1 MDDFLAPAV
10 ESSPTN
16 KPWPGRGGGKTGALQ
31 RRLKDF
37 WQGVVVSIPIVV
49 GYLPIGIAYGILA
62 RQAGFSLFQ
71 AVSLSLFVYA
81 GAAQFIAVSMIAAGA
96 NPFSIIATIGLV
108 NLRHVLYSASVAPF
122 LQKIGISRLLVL
134 AFGLTDEAF
143 SIESVVLAQGAK
155 TPSYIFGLQLA
166 PYLAW
171 NAGSLLGGLLGGWLS
186 GIQALG
192 LDFALPAM
200 FIALLIPLIKNREL
214 VITAIVSGFLSLIF
228 GLFLKGSWN
237 IILATLVAATLGMG
251 LSKWKTSS
259 GS

>member
-1 MDDFLAPAV
+1 MK
-10 ESSPTN
+10 E
-16 KPWPGRGGGKTGALQ
+16 PGLGSGKKGTLQ
-31 RRLKDF
+31 RRLQDF
-37 WQGVVVSIPIVV
+37 RQGVIVSTPVVV

-96 NPFSIIATIGLV
+96 NSITIIATIGLV

-143 SIESVVLAQGAK
+143 SLESLVLAQGAK

-171 NAGSLLGGLLGGWLS
+171 NAGSLLGGLLGGWLR

-200 FIALLIPLIKNREL
+200 FIALLVPLIKNRQT
-214 VITAIVSGFLSLIF
+214 VITAIVSGCLSLVF

-237 IILATLVAATLGMG
+237 IILATLFAATLGMG
-251 LSKWKTSS
+251 LSKWGTSS
-259 GS
+259 GL

>member
-1 MDDFLAPAV
+1 MNDDLTTAV
-10 ESSPTN
+10 QDSPI
-16 KPWPGRGGGKTGALQ
+16 KEPGTSNTLPGA
-31 RRLKDF
+31 RLRAQLEDF
-37 WQGVVVSIPIVV
+37 RQGVVVSTPVMV

-71 AVSLSLFVYA
+71 AVSLSIFVYA
-81 GAAQFIAVSMIAAGA
+81 GSSQFIAVSMIAAGA
-96 NPFSIIATIGLV
+96 SAVTIIATIGLV

-122 LQKIGISRLLVL
+122 LQKIGISRLFVL

-143 SIESVVLAQGAK
+143 SVESVVLAQK
-155 TPSYIFGLQLA
+155 PRTPSYIFGLQLA

-186 GIQALG
+186 GIQELG

-200 FIALLIPLIKNREL
+200 FIALLIPMIKNRET
-214 VITAIVSGFLSLIF
+214 VITAVVAGCLSLALS
-228 GLFLKGSWN
+228 LFLKGSWN
-237 IILATLVAATLGMG
+237 IILATLFATTLGME
-251 LSKWKTSS
+251 LSKWRTSS

>member
-1 MDDFLAPAV
+1 MDDYSTPAR
-10 ESSPTN
+10 ESDP
-16 KPWPGRGGGKTGALQ
+16 KYDPGPGLSGGKTGVLQ
-31 RRLKDF
+31 RRLEDF
-37 WQGVVVSIPIVV
+37 RQGVVASTPIVV

-81 GAAQFIAVSMIAAGA
+81 GAAQFIAVSMISAGA
-96 NPFSIIATIGLV
+96 NPASIITTIGLV
-108 NLRHVLYSASVAPF
+108 NLRHLLYSASVAPF

-143 SIESVVLAQGAK
+143 AVESVVLAQEVK

-171 NAGSLLGGLLGGWLS
+171 NTGSLLGGLLGGWLS

-200 FIALLIPLIKNREL
+200 FIALLIPLIKTREML
-214 VITAIVSGFLSLIF
+214 ITAIVSGFLSVILS
-228 GLFLKGSWN
+228 LYLKGSWN
-237 IILATLVAATLGMG
+237 VVLATLVAATLGMG
-251 LSKWKTSS
+251 LSRCRHSS
-259 GS
+259 GL

>member
-1 MDDFLAPAV
+1 M
-10 ESSPTN
+10 
-16 KPWPGRGGGKTGALQ
+16 LQ
-31 RRLKDF
+31 RRLDDF
-37 WQGVVVSIPIVV
+37 RQGVVTSTPIVV

-81 GAAQFIAVSMIAAGA
+81 GAAQFIAVSMITAGA
-96 NPFSIIATIGLV
+96 NPATIIATIGLV
-108 NLRHVLYSASVAPF
+108 NLRHLLYSASVAPF
-122 LQKIGISRLLVL
+122 LQKIGISRLLIL

-143 SIESVVLAQGAK
+143 SIESVVLPQEAK
-155 TPSYIFGLQLA
+155 TPAYVFGLQLA

-200 FIALLIPLIKNREL
+200 FIALLIPQIKTRET
-214 VITAIVSGFLSLIF
+214 VVTAIASGCLSLVLS
-228 GLFLKGSWN
+228 LFLKGSWN
-237 IILATLVAATLGMG
+237 VILATLVAATLGME
-251 LSKWKTSS
+251 LSKCRPSS
-259 GS
+259 GL

>member
-1 MDDFLAPAV
+1 MDDFLASAV
-10 ESSPTN
+10 EGSPTN
-16 KPWPGRGGGKTGALQ
+16 KPCPEPGGTEKGILQ
-31 RRLKDF
+31 RRLDDF
-37 WQGVVVSIPIVV
+37 RKGVMTATPIVV

-62 RQAGFSLFQ
+62 RQARFSLFQ

-81 GAAQFIAVSMIAAGA
+81 GASQFIAVSMIAAGA
-96 NPFSIIATIGLV
+96 SSGAIIATIGLV

-143 SIESVVLAQGAK
+143 SVESVVLAQGAK

-200 FIALLIPLIKNREL
+200 FIALLAPLIKNRET
-214 VITAIVSGFLSLIF
+214 VITAVASGLLSLIL

-251 LSKWKTSS
+251 LSKWKPSS

>member
-1 MDDFLAPAV
+1 MNDFLAPAV
-10 ESSPTN
+10 QSGPTN
-16 KPWPGRGGGKTGALQ
+16 EPGPGRDCGKKGVLQ
-31 RRLKDF
+31 RRLDDF
-37 WQGVVVSIPIVV
+37 RQGVVTSTPVVV

-81 GAAQFIAVSMIAAGA
+81 GAAQFIAVSMITAGA
-96 NPFSIIATIGLV
+96 NPVTIIATIGLV

-143 SIESVVLAQGAK
+143 AVESVVLAQGAK

-200 FIALLIPLIKNREL
+200 FIALLIPLIKNRET
-214 VITAIVSGFLSLIF
+214 VITAIVSGFLSLVLS
-228 GLFLKGSWN
+228 LFLKGSWN
-237 IILATLVAATLGMG
+237 IILATLFAATLGMG
-251 LSKWKTSS
+251 LSIWRTSS
-259 GS
+259 GL

>member
-1 MDDFLAPAV
+1 MLPRRGTRFSGSGRRPLRARLDDF
-10 ESSPTN
+10 
-16 KPWPGRGGGKTGALQ
+16 R
-31 RRLKDF
+31 
-37 WQGVVVSIPIVV
+37 QGVVASTPIVV
-49 GYLPIGIAYGILA
+49 GYLPIAIAYGILA

-71 AVSLSLFVYA
+71 TASLSLFVYA
-81 GAAQFIAVSMIAAGA
+81 GSAQFIAVSMIAAGA
-96 NPFSIIATIGLV
+96 SPVTIIFTIGLV

-122 LQKIGISRLLVL
+122 LQKIGVSRLLVL

-143 SIESVVLAQGAK
+143 ILESVVLPQGVK

-171 NAGSLLGGLLGGWLS
+171 NAGSLLGGMIGGWLS

-200 FIALLIPLIKNREL
+200 FIALLIPMIKSREM
-214 VITAIVSGFLSLIF
+214 VFTAVVAGFLSLVL
-228 GLFLKGSWN
+228 GLYLKGSWN
-237 IILATLVAATLGMG
+237 VVVATLVAATLGMG
-251 LSKWKTSS
+251 VSRCRPSS